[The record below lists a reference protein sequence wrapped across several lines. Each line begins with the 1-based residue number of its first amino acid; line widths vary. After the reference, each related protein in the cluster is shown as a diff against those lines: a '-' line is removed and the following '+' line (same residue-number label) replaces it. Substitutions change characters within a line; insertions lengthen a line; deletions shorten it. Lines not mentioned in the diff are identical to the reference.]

1 MQGVGAAKLE
11 HYGGAFLEVIRAY
24 CGERGIGER
33 PKVARPI
40 EPRRAVASRGSSR
53 GDEVLDLYCHGHGV
67 HEIAERFNVKSQ
79 TVTNL
84 LWEAVRAGKSI
95 PAKPLLDASTLPSA
109 EQTRVL
115 AAFRELGVERLRPVY
130 EALGEDVTY
139 EELHLLRVYI
149 VASAE

>member
-1 MQGVGAAKLE
+1 GVGAAKLE
-11 HYGGAFLEVIRAY
+11 HYGGAFLAVIRAY

-40 EPRRAVASRGSSR
+40 EPRRAVASRGSFR
-53 GDEVLDLYCHGHGV
+53 RDEVLDLYCHGHGV

-79 TVTNL
+79 TVTNH
-84 LWEAVRAGKSI
+84 LWEAVRAGKSV

-130 EALGEDVTY
+130 EALGEAVTY